1 MPGRG
6 LRRRHRPWPRVK
18 KFFLL
23 RSRDNPKICW
33 VDDSEVIGYPVSEF
47 MPFFGYIA
55 AKEGH
60 DGVGEVVKSFV
71 AFIVRGVLVHQA
83 P

>member
-1 MPGRG
+1 
-6 LRRRHRPWPRVK
+6 
-18 KFFLL
+18 
-23 RSRDNPKICW
+23 
-33 VDDSEVIGYPVSEF
+33 
-47 MPFFGYIA
+47 MPFFGSIA

-71 AFIVRGVLVHQA
+71 AFIVRGVSVHQA